1 PRPPPA
7 GCPAGGALT
16 RAAAGLGGGETAG
29 AADPRDVA
37 DARGSARGAEAPGA
51 AGAPGAAE
59 ALGAAEAPGAL
70 GAAEAPG
77 AAGAARPE
85 NDLRTDSAGLAAR
98 RCADRAVV
106 AAAVS
111 LAWSCWVSIGPAPVT
126 ASIRRTGA
134 TVDTKLST
142 MPPGVQDC
150 CFGTRRTARGRPR
163 LGRSCGVNCAAGERR
178 TAVSGAGA
186 AAGSA
191 SAGVHQRGGCT
202 PASRKEFTRATPG
215 PFSARR
221 IDGGR
226 AVPAAKRAED
236 DARLP
241 TWAGRSCP
249 SGGPGRRIR
258 RTTACPSRHSSAGSA
273 AVTAWPGS
281 WT

>member
-1 PRPPPA
+1 VRWIMLAKREIRAGRQDATTPVAPGPLPADELAPGGAERLVPCVAARPLAAAPALGPALAGAGRSAVELGAPGPAGVCPPLCGPGPRPPPA

-29 AADPRDVA
+29 AADPRGVA

-142 MPPGVQDC
+142 MPPGVQD
-150 CFGTRRTARGRPR
+150 
-163 LGRSCGVNCAAGERR
+163 S
-178 TAVSGAGA
+178 
-186 AAGSA
+186 
-191 SAGVHQRGGCT
+191 
-202 PASRKEFTRATPG
+202 
-215 PFSARR
+215 
-221 IDGGR
+221 
-226 AVPAAKRAED
+226 
-236 DARLP
+236 
-241 TWAGRSCP
+241 
-249 SGGPGRRIR
+249 
-258 RTTACPSRHSSAGSA
+258 
-273 AVTAWPGS
+273 
-281 WT
+281 